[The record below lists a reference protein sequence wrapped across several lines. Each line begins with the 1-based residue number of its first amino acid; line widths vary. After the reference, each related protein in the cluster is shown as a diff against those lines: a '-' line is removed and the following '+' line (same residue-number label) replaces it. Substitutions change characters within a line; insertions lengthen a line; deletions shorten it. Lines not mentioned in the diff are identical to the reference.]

1 MIRISPVRLI
11 TEDGEQQ
18 GIVPLDQAKEAAE
31 AAGLDLVEVAPNARP
46 PVVRVMDYG
55 KFLFEQQKQARE
67 SRKKQHTV
75 DIKEVKLR
83 PRTDEHDLEFKM
95 RAARRFL
102 EKGKSVKITV
112 RFRGPELR
120 RPEMGQQVL
129 DTVAEELS
137 EIAQVESRSR
147 HLEGRQLTMMLA
159 PSS

>member
-11 TEDGEQQ
+11 TEDGEQH
-18 GIVPLDQAKEAAE
+18 GIVPLDQAKEAAD

-55 KFLFEQQKQARE
+55 KFQFEQQKQARE

-75 DIKEVKLR
+75 DVKEVKLR

-95 RAARRFL
+95 RAARKFL

-120 RPEMGQQVL
+120 RPETGQQVL